1 MRHVYYLPA
10 ARAWHTAL
18 TVAVLVQSCKCLYL
32 AQVPNDLLRKVYDT
46 YSFNVIPKVGE
57 VVANDK
63 AAYQVSA
70 TPVNERKLYCLCQAY
85 DTAHCF
91 ATAML

>member
-1 MRHVYYLPA
+1 VKHYCAFVVDVRSMCIIYQLRGL
-10 ARAWHTAL
+10 WHTAL
-18 TVAVLVQSCKCLYL
+18 TVAVLVQSCKCLYF

-63 AAYQVSA
+63 AAYQVS
-70 TPVNERKLYCLCQAY
+70 
-85 DTAHCF
+85 TA
-91 ATAML
+91 AN